1 MIFNLCG
8 SRPLYTTYVIIKHCF
23 EKTCLGNMLT
33 SYNLTT
39 MVSMKEALCLFPMKI
54 FLGYPC
60 LAKAILQV
68 SQHML
73 FFYSAIIKDAFCSIE
88 RSIPFLTSAY
98 TPV

>member
-8 SRPLYTTYVIIKHCF
+8 SRPLYTTYVMIKPCF

-39 MVSMKEALCLFPMKI
+39 MVSMKEALCLYPVKI
-54 FLGYPC
+54 FLGYFFNC

-73 FFYSAIIKDAFCSIE
+73 FSYHQRCLLFN
-88 RSIPFLTSAY
+88 
-98 TPV
+98 